1 MRRRRDEF
9 GVSAR
14 RWIPL
19 AWRSQPPSARSPERV
34 AWQNQTNEK
43 HLRMLLERET
53 RERPSPEIASLEALI
68 IEVLHCV
75 KHSPTSRSVVLSAD
89 SVEWVDTS
97 GRSEIAQG
105 DTGNVRMCL
114 DPELPYEVE
123 FFANVMGVDS
133 QPSGRRVEA
142 DLVLRSDAVI
152 DLYEQLVFIYHRRAQ
167 RDQRQE
173 T

>member
-1 MRRRRDEF
+1 M
-9 GVSAR
+9 
-14 RWIPL
+14 PL
-19 AWRSQPPSARSPERV
+19 AWRSQPESARSPERV
-34 AWQNQTNEK
+34 AWQNQVNEK

-75 KHSPTSRSVVLSAD
+75 KHSPTSRSVVLSAHTL
-89 SVEWVDTS
+89 EWIDTS
-97 GRSEIAQG
+97 SRSQVTRG
-105 DTGNVRMCL
+105 DTGLVRMCM

-123 FFANVMGVDS
+123 FFADVTEVE
-133 QPSGRRVEA
+133 SGSRGWRIQGE
-142 DLVLRSDAVI
+142 LVLRSDAVI

-167 RDQRQE
+167 RDQKQE